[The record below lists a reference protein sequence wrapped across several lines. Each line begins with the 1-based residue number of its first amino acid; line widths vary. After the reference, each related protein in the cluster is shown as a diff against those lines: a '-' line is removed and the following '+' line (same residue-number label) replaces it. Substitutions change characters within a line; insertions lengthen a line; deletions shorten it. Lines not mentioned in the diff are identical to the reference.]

1 MLRFLK
7 RFSSPV
13 LRNIFLVSCVLL
25 ACSALFPVLW
35 HLWIYAGS
43 ANSNF
48 YYAITLLF
56 NVAQVKTEA
65 LLSLGFIH
73 CIADKVKFAF
83 PGTMRVKIESNYIK
97 Y

>member
-1 MLRFLK
+1 M
-7 RFSSPV
+7 
-13 LRNIFLVSCVLL
+13 SCVLL

-56 NVAQVKTEA
+56 NVAQVGLHGGGETVESVKRTCGATEA
-65 LLSLGFIH
+65 TS
-73 CIADKVKFAF
+73 
-83 PGTMRVKIESNYIK
+83 
-97 Y
+97 